1 MQSTCWMRKQM
12 ANESCDMQDCP
23 GIKAYGPR
31 YRNLGYTHTL
41 GWNAKERGE
50 VAHEEVLVK
59 EVLR

>member
-1 MQSTCWMRKQM
+1 MS
-12 ANESCDMQDCP
+12 NESCDMQECP